1 MDSKDKET
9 GAKRREKIY
18 FSINDI
24 ADPNLAFSRLFG
36 HEKAHM
42 NTYDE
47 GKKGEETAIHTR
59 GKIGSEN
66 KNKVFTEEEKANYLN
81 DLRNKYKDQKSIEQQ
96 FAEAK
101 YVPEKDKE
109 HWYDEKTHNEYK
121 YKVTFTKNETKYL
134 TKKYKISEKELKEDP
149 TKYIYYDSLDK
160 NNRVFEDKKE
170 FEKFQN
176 ELKEKIKNEKDPK
189 KRKELEKQM
198 YKKLPN
204 TESQLHN
211 IKLDENGNPYIDTT
225 FPNEK
230 YANNMGQ
237 EAVFEKKSGKWV
249 KDGIND
255 ATYNI
260 AIWEKNYKL
269 NELYYHLKSGTGDV
283 KLWKKYGVGPNDKL
297 TEEQRNILYEIS
309 ENYYLDKD
317 FQDYLNLNKSKKI
330 TLKEYENYLYNKY
343 KKNGDE

>member
-1 MDSKDKET
+1 MANPD
-9 GAKRREKIY
+9 
-18 FSINDI
+18 
-24 ADPNLAFSRLFG
+24 LAFSQLFG

-47 GKKGEETAIHTR
+47 GKYGEETSIHTR
-59 GKIGSEN
+59 EKIGSEN
-66 KNKVFTEEEKANYLN
+66 KNKVFTEEEKVDYLN
-81 DLRNKYKDQKSIEQQ
+81 NLRNKYKEQKSIEQQ

-101 YVPEKDKE
+101 LVPEKDKE
-109 HWYDEKTHNEYK
+109 HFFNKKVYDKYVNPNLNAKEIEELSKKFNVSKKEIEKSQTQY
-121 YKVTFTKNETKYL
+121 V
-134 TKKYKISEKELKEDP
+134 
-149 TKYIYYDSLDK
+149 YYDFLDK
-160 NNRVFEDKKE
+160 NNRVFKDKKE

-189 KRKELEKQM
+189 RRKELEKQI

-204 TESQLHN
+204 TESQYHN
-211 IKLDENGNPYIDTT
+211 IKIDENGKPYIDTT

-230 YANNMGQ
+230 YANNIGQ